1 MSGSYTIT
9 NLAGITIADGSGGTA
24 SNYTLTGGTHNF
36 TVNQRPLNAT
46 LVRQY
51 DGTTNAAGSDLSS
64 FDALQGGETL
74 TLSGSGTA
82 ANDNVAN
89 GISVSSLGS
98 LALVNGTGLASNYSL
113 NSASLNIT
121 ERVLTSSGS
130 KTYDANRNALAADIT
145 LSNLV
150 SGEAL
155 NHSGTAAISSANAGS
170 YTITNLA
177 GITIADG
184 SGGAASNY
192 TLTGGTHNFTVN
204 PKVISLSGTRLYD
217 ATTNA
222 VASDLTT
229 ISGLVGSET
238 LNLSGTGSV
247 ANANVA
253 NNKTVTL
260 GTLALADNSGLASNY
275 TLSGG
280 THQLTVDK
288 RPLAAT
294 IARQYD
300 GTKTVAG
307 SDLSSFDALQGG
319 EALTLSGS
327 GTVGDENVANG
338 QGVTL
343 GTLALVDGTG
353 LASNY
358 SLNSASLNIT
368 ERVLN
373 SSGSKTY
380 DANTN
385 ALAGAITLSNLVS
398 GEALNHSGTAT
409 ISSANAGSYTITN
422 LAGITIADGS
432 GGAASN
438 YTLTG
443 GTHNFTVNRRVVS
456 VSGTRLYD
464 ATTNAVASDLST
476 HANLVGSQ
484 TLNLSGTGT
493 IASKNVGPNKTVSV
507 GTLALADGSNGGLA
521 ANYTLSGGTH
531 QLTVDKRP
539 LNAIIQRVYDGGLN
553 AEGSDLSSFDAL
565 QGGETLFLSGTGT
578 VSNKNVSS
586 NQSITL
592 GTLALSD
599 TGATGDTANY
609 SLNSA
614 KLNIVQRP
622 ISTVYLTKL
631 YDASTTV
638 QASDLQTMTN
648 LVGSETLTLTG
659 TSTISDANVG
669 VKTVNTGGF
678 TLNDQ
683 AGANA
688 SSGGLAS
695 NYILSGGTHQLTI
708 NQRPLNAT
716 LVRQYDGTTNAAGS
730 DLSSFDALQGGETL
744 TLSGSGTAANDNV
757 ANGISVSSLGSL
769 ALVNGTGLASNYSL
783 NSASLNITERVLNSS
798 GSKTYDANRNALAGA
813 ITLSNLVSGEAL
825 NHSGTAAI
833 SSANAGSYTI
843 TNLAGITIADGSG
856 GAASNY
862 TLTGGT
868 HNFTVNRRVVSV
880 SGTRLYDATTNAV
893 ASDLSTH
900 ANLVGSQTLNLSGT
914 GTIASKNV
922 GPNKTVSVG
931 TLALADG
938 SNGGLAANYTLSGG
952 THQLTVDQRPLNATL
967 ARQYDGTTVSAGST
981 LSSLMRYKGEKLLL

>member
-1 MSGSYTIT
+1 M
-9 NLAGITIADGSGGTA
+9 
-24 SNYTLTGGTHNF
+24 
-36 TVNQRPLNAT
+36 
-46 LVRQY
+46 
-51 DGTTNAAGSDLSS
+51 
-64 FDALQGGETL
+64 
-74 TLSGSGTA
+74 
-82 ANDNVAN
+82 
-89 GISVSSLGS
+89 
-98 LALVNGTGLASNYSL
+98 
-113 NSASLNIT
+113 
-121 ERVLTSSGS
+121 
-130 KTYDANRNALAADIT
+130 
-145 LSNLV
+145 
-150 SGEAL
+150 

-260 GTLALADNSGLASNY
+260 GTLALADNSGLAANY
-275 TLSGG
+275 TISGG
-280 THQLTVDK
+280 THQLTVNQ

-294 IARQYD
+294 VARQYD
-300 GTKTVAG
+300 GTKTAAG

-319 EALTLSGS
+319 ETLTLSGS

-343 GTLALVDGTG
+343 GTLALVNGTG

-368 ERVLN
+368 KRVLN

-521 ANYTLSGGTH
+521 ANYTLKWRYAPVNCEST
-531 QLTVDKRP
+531 
-539 LNAIIQRVYDGGLN
+539 
-553 AEGSDLSSFDAL
+553 SS
-565 QGGETLFLSGTGT
+565 
-578 VSNKNVSS
+578 
-586 NQSITL
+586 
-592 GTLALSD
+592 
-599 TGATGDTANY
+599 
-609 SLNSA
+609 
-614 KLNIVQRP
+614 
-622 ISTVYLTKL
+622 
-631 YDASTTV
+631 
-638 QASDLQTMTN
+638 
-648 LVGSETLTLTG
+648 
-659 TSTISDANVG
+659 
-669 VKTVNTGGF
+669 
-678 TLNDQ
+678 
-683 AGANA
+683 
-688 SSGGLAS
+688 
-695 NYILSGGTHQLTI
+695 
-708 NQRPLNAT
+708 
-716 LVRQYDGTTNAAGS
+716 
-730 DLSSFDALQGGETL
+730 
-744 TLSGSGTAANDNV
+744 
-757 ANGISVSSLGSL
+757 
-769 ALVNGTGLASNYSL
+769 
-783 NSASLNITERVLNSS
+783 
-798 GSKTYDANRNALAGA
+798 
-813 ITLSNLVSGEAL
+813 
-825 NHSGTAAI
+825 
-833 SSANAGSYTI
+833 
-843 TNLAGITIADGSG
+843 
-856 GAASNY
+856 
-862 TLTGGT
+862 
-868 HNFTVNRRVVSV
+868 
-880 SGTRLYDATTNAV
+880 
-893 ASDLSTH
+893 
-900 ANLVGSQTLNLSGT
+900 
-914 GTIASKNV
+914 
-922 GPNKTVSVG
+922 
-931 TLALADG
+931 
-938 SNGGLAANYTLSGG
+938 
-952 THQLTVDQRPLNATL
+952 
-967 ARQYDGTTVSAGST
+967 
-981 LSSLMRYKGEKLLL
+981 

>member
-1 MSGSYTIT
+1 MSGSGTSASANVANGIAMSSNGDLALVDGTGLASNYSLNSTVINITKRVLNSSGSKTYDANTNALAGAITLSNLVSGEALNHSGTATISSANVGSYTIT
-9 NLAGITIADGSGGTA
+9 NLTGITIADGSGGTA

-121 ERVLTSSGS
+121 ERVLNSSGS

-260 GTLALADNSGLASNY
+260 GTLALADNSGLAANY

-798 GSKTYDANRNALAGA
+798 GSKTYDANTNALAGA

-862 TLTGGT
+862 TL
-868 HNFTVNRRVVSV
+868 
-880 SGTRLYDATTNAV
+880 
-893 ASDLSTH
+893 
-900 ANLVGSQTLNLSGT
+900 
-914 GTIASKNV
+914 
-922 GPNKTVSVG
+922 
-931 TLALADG
+931 
-938 SNGGLAANYTLSGG
+938 NGWYA
-952 THQLTVDQRPLNATL
+952 
-967 ARQYDGTTVSAGST
+967 
-981 LSSLMRYKGEKLLL
+981 

>member
-1 MSGSYTIT
+1 M
-9 NLAGITIADGSGGTA
+9 
-24 SNYTLTGGTHNF
+24 
-36 TVNQRPLNAT
+36 
-46 LVRQY
+46 
-51 DGTTNAAGSDLSS
+51 
-64 FDALQGGETL
+64 
-74 TLSGSGTA
+74 
-82 ANDNVAN
+82 
-89 GISVSSLGS
+89 
-98 LALVNGTGLASNYSL
+98 
-113 NSASLNIT
+113 
-121 ERVLTSSGS
+121 
-130 KTYDANRNALAADIT
+130 
-145 LSNLV
+145 
-150 SGEAL
+150 

-260 GTLALADNSGLASNY
+260 GTLALADNSGLAANY

-319 EALTLSGS
+319 ETLTLSGS

-343 GTLALVDGTG
+343 GTLALVD
-353 LASNY
+353 
-358 SLNSASLNIT
+358 
-368 ERVLN
+368 
-373 SSGSKTY
+373 
-380 DANTN
+380 
-385 ALAGAITLSNLVS
+385 
-398 GEALNHSGTAT
+398 
-409 ISSANAGSYTITN
+409 
-422 LAGITIADGS
+422 
-432 GGAASN
+432 
-438 YTLTG
+438 
-443 GTHNFTVNRRVVS
+443 
-456 VSGTRLYD
+456 
-464 ATTNAVASDLST
+464 
-476 HANLVGSQ
+476 
-484 TLNLSGTGT
+484 
-493 IASKNVGPNKTVSV
+493 
-507 GTLALADGSNGGLA
+507 
-521 ANYTLSGGTH
+521 
-531 QLTVDKRP
+531 
-539 LNAIIQRVYDGGLN
+539 
-553 AEGSDLSSFDAL
+553 
-565 QGGETLFLSGTGT
+565 
-578 VSNKNVSS
+578 
-586 NQSITL
+586 
-592 GTLALSD
+592 
-599 TGATGDTANY
+599 
-609 SLNSA
+609 
-614 KLNIVQRP
+614 
-622 ISTVYLTKL
+622 
-631 YDASTTV
+631 
-638 QASDLQTMTN
+638 
-648 LVGSETLTLTG
+648 
-659 TSTISDANVG
+659 
-669 VKTVNTGGF
+669 
-678 TLNDQ
+678 
-683 AGANA
+683 
-688 SSGGLAS
+688 
-695 NYILSGGTHQLTI
+695 
-708 NQRPLNAT
+708 
-716 LVRQYDGTTNAAGS
+716 
-730 DLSSFDALQGGETL
+730 
-744 TLSGSGTAANDNV
+744 
-757 ANGISVSSLGSL
+757 
-769 ALVNGTGLASNYSL
+769 GTGLASNYSL

-952 THQLTVDQRPLNATL
+952 THQLTVDKRPLNAIIQ
-967 ARQYDGTTVSAGST
+967 RVYDGGLNAEGSD
-981 LSSLMRYKGEKLLL
+981 LSSFDAYRAEKHYFYQAQERFLTKMFRLINLLH

>member
-1 MSGSYTIT
+1 MADGSNGGLAANYTLTGGTHQVNITKAPITIGLTRQYDGTTNASSNATDSNTTESYSGLVGSETLTLSGQGSVASKNVSGSSQSVTLGTLALGNQAGATTSSGGLASNYNLTSAALTINKKVLNSNSSRIYNATTTAAASDITLT
-9 NLAGITIADGSGGTA
+9 NQVSGEALQLSNAAATSNANVGSYSISNLSGITISDEAGANASSGALAANYTLTGGTHTFAINRKSVNIAGTRQYDGTTNIAAADISSITDTVNSEVLTMSGGLGTTSSANVGAYNLVNTSQGTLTLANGPSGANQGLA
-24 SNYTLTGGTHNF
+24 SNYTLTGGTQDY
-36 TVNQRPLNAT
+36 T
-46 LVRQY
+46 
-51 DGTTNAAGSDLSS
+51 
-64 FDALQGGETL
+64 
-74 TLSGSGTA
+74 
-82 ANDNVAN
+82 
-89 GISVSSLGS
+89 
-98 LALVNGTGLASNYSL
+98 
-113 NSASLNIT
+113 IT
-121 ERVLTSSGS
+121 QRVLNSSGS

-280 THQLTVDK
+280 THQLTVNK

-531 QLTVDKRP
+531 QLTVD
-539 LNAIIQRVYDGGLN
+539 
-553 AEGSDLSSFDAL
+553 
-565 QGGETLFLSGTGT
+565 
-578 VSNKNVSS
+578 
-586 NQSITL
+586 
-592 GTLALSD
+592 
-599 TGATGDTANY
+599 
-609 SLNSA
+609 
-614 KLNIVQRP
+614 
-622 ISTVYLTKL
+622 
-631 YDASTTV
+631 
-638 QASDLQTMTN
+638 
-648 LVGSETLTLTG
+648 
-659 TSTISDANVG
+659 
-669 VKTVNTGGF
+669 
-678 TLNDQ
+678 
-683 AGANA
+683 
-688 SSGGLAS
+688 
-695 NYILSGGTHQLTI
+695 
-708 NQRPLNAT
+708 QRPLNAT
-716 LVRQYDGTTNAAGS
+716 LARQYDGTTASAGS
-730 DLSSFDALQGGETL
+730 TLSSFDALQGGETL
-744 TLSGSGTAANDNV
+744 TLSGSGTSASANV
-757 ANGISVSSLGSL
+757 ANGIAMSSNGNL
-769 ALVNGTGLASNYSL
+769 ALVDGTGLASNYSL
-783 NSASLNITERVLNSS
+783 NSTVINITKE
-798 GSKTYDANRNALAGA
+798 Y
-813 ITLSNLVSGEAL
+813 
-825 NHSGTAAI
+825 
-833 SSANAGSYTI
+833 
-843 TNLAGITIADGSG
+843 
-856 GAASNY
+856 
-862 TLTGGT
+862 
-868 HNFTVNRRVVSV
+868 
-880 SGTRLYDATTNAV
+880 
-893 ASDLSTH
+893 
-900 ANLVGSQTLNLSGT
+900 
-914 GTIASKNV
+914 
-922 GPNKTVSVG
+922 
-931 TLALADG
+931 
-938 SNGGLAANYTLSGG
+938 
-952 THQLTVDQRPLNATL
+952 
-967 ARQYDGTTVSAGST
+967 
-981 LSSLMRYKGEKLLL
+981 